1 VDGRVRR
8 GAALRVLDTA
18 AALVVGLDGMAAGD
32 ARPGG
37 GDWLGRGGRRPARTA
52 ATASAKGPPLR

>member
-1 VDGRVRR
+1 MAGRVRR
-8 GAALRVLDTA
+8 GAAVRPEDTA
-18 AALVVGLDGMAAGD
+18 AARVVGLDGMAAGD

-52 ATASAKGPPLR
+52 ATASANGPPLR